1 MATWA
6 QFAQA
11 APEMATLGL
20 KLLKK
25 FPGEELRPEI
35 AYLAT
40 VQENGSPQVHPVCPV
55 IVGEHLYVSIGPKS
69 PKLRDLRRGGRY
81 MIHAL
86 PGTDDTEFSVRG
98 RATEANDAATR
109 AEVVAAAAA
118 CGLNIKEHEIVF
130 RFDIERADTAHWE
143 NVGQPN
149 TRPVRRKWVAGPR

>member
-6 QFAQA
+6 LFAQA

-40 VQENGSPQVHPVCPV
+40 VQEDGSPQLHPVCPV
-55 IVGEHLYVSIGPKS
+55 IAGEHLYVAIGPTS
-69 PKLRDLRRGGRY
+69 PKLRDLRGDGRY

-86 PGTDDTEFSVRG
+86 PGTDDAEFSVRG
-98 RATEANDAATR
+98 RATEANDPATR

-118 CGLNIKEHEIVF
+118 CGLNIKEREIVF
-130 RFDIERADTAHWE
+130 RFDIERADTTYWE
-143 NVGQPN
+143 NVGQPD
-149 TRPVRRKWVAGPR
+149 TRPVRKRWPEG